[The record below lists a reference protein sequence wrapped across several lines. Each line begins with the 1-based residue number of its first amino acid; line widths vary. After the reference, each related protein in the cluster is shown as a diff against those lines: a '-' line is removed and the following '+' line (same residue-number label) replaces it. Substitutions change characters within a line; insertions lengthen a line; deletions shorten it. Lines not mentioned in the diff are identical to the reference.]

1 MKSPPITEREFTA
14 LIKEHSRIIN
24 KVCFFYATDKMPYD
38 DLRQEIYMNLW
49 LGIGQFRGDSK
60 LSTWVYRVA
69 VNSALMAI
77 RNYRSKLN
85 TLPIDLC
92 GNDMSSECDD
102 AQREQLK
109 ALYDIINTLRPIDK
123 AIILLWLD
131 EYPYDEIAEIMG
143 IPRNTVATKLHRIK
157 HQLVNNGQ

>member
-69 VNSALMAI
+69 VNS
-77 RNYRSKLN
+77 
-85 TLPIDLC
+85 
-92 GNDMSSECDD
+92 
-102 AQREQLK
+102 
-109 ALYDIINTLRPIDK
+109 
-123 AIILLWLD
+123 
-131 EYPYDEIAEIMG
+131 
-143 IPRNTVATKLHRIK
+143 
-157 HQLVNNGQ
+157 